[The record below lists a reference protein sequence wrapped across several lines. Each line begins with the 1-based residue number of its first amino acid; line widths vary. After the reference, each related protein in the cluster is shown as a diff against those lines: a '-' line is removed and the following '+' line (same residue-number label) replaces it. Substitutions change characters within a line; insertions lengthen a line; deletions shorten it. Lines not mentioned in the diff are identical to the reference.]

1 MRLKPIKNISYF
13 SKGKRGLIYSGIYK
27 NKKVAIKVKK
37 PESEAKNRIEN
48 EANYLKLLNEYKIG
62 PEFVMFKNKKL
73 VYKFVEGEFIDDFL
87 KKSPKPEIIKI
98 LLSILKQCY
107 QMDQLKINKEEMH
120 RPYKHIIIKTKP
132 VMIDFERTHETN
144 SPKNVTQFCQFMIS
158 RRIQLILKEKKIKIN
173 RKTIICSAKEYKKDL
188 NKENFKKIIDLLKD

>member
-1 MRLKPIKNISYF
+1 MMLKPIKNITYF
-13 SKGKRGLIYSGIYK
+13 SKGKRGLIYTGIYK
-27 NKKVAIKVKK
+27 NMKVAIKVKK

-48 EANYLKLLNEYKIG
+48 EANYLKLLNKYKIG

-98 LLSILKQCY
+98 LASILKQCY

-120 RPYKHIIIKTKP
+120 HPYKHILIRSRP
-132 VMIDFERTHETN
+132 VFIDFERTHKTE
-144 SPKNVTQFCQFMIS
+144 SPKNVTQFCQFIIS
-158 RRIQLILKEKKIKIN
+158 KRIQLILKEKKIKIN
-173 RKTIICSAKEYKKDL
+173 RKTTISSAKRYKNKM
-188 NKENFKKIIDLLKD
+188 NKENFKKIIDLLKN